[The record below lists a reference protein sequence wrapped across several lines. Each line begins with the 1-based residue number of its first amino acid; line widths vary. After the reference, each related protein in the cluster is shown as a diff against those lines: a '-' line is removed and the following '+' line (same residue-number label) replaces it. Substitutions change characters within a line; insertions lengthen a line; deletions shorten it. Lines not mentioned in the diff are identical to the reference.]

1 VKRRVF
7 TSLVGSMAAASL
19 ASHAQVPARAQQT
32 RTVTA
37 NLPQIEVMR
46 VKPVEPADFRFRLRD
61 GLVDLMKDFS
71 LSSTQ
76 GNCLGDAGLYR
87 DCRQIRRALRGDGE
101 NRIVDGVAGSV
112 ASTRRS
118 A

>member
-7 TSLVGSMAAASL
+7 ISLVGSMAAASL
-19 ASHAQVPARAQQT
+19 AAHAQVPAMAQQT
-32 RTVTA
+32 QTVTA

-71 LSSTQ
+71 LSSSQ
-76 GNCLGDAGLYR
+76 G
-87 DCRQIRRALRGDGE
+87 I
-101 NRIVDGVAGSV
+101 GVAWETPAYIAPADSFDERYG
-112 ASTRRS
+112 RW
-118 A
+118 